1 MGNIGIMAN
10 PTDKLLQRDEAIR
23 READALLYGRGLHLI
38 LAEYGTVHLSG
49 SYALRLMTWRD
60 LDFERTNHEPDMK
73 QHWDLGAKIA
83 QNRWV
88 WSLHCID
95 AYHDPR
101 HPGDEGLY
109 WGLRLT
115 DPSSGEIWK
124 IDLWTARPEEFERA
138 TPKRPLW
145 ESKLNEDSRYC
156 ILAIKEAVCALP
168 QYRNNLLSVHIYE
181 AVLENDIRSI
191 NEFWDWWR
199 GHYDR

>member
-1 MGNIGIMAN
+1 MS
-10 PTDKLLQRDEAIR
+10 EALEKNR
-23 READALLYGRGLHLI
+23 RRLFSLDAGLRAEADRILEQSGL
-38 LAEYGTVHLSG
+38 G
-49 SYALRLMTWRD
+49 SIIREEGFKPVGPYVMRTMTWRD

-83 QNRWV
+83 QNIWV
-88 WSLHCID
+88 WSLHYID

-101 HPGDEGLY
+101 HPRDEGLY

-124 IDLWTARPEEFERA
+124 IDLWTARPEEFESRSA
-138 TPKRPLW
+138 PKRPLW
-145 ESKLNEDSRYC
+145 DSKLNEDFRYY
-156 ILAIKEAVCALP
+156 ILMIKEAVCALP

-191 NEFWDWWR
+191 DEFWDWWR
-199 GHYDR
+199 GRYDH